1 MSISSSL
8 CDVYHLL
15 EIMWRK
21 KNSQVKYIIYYY
33 NCVSQNLF
41 K

>member
-1 MSISSSL
+1 MSISSRL

-21 KNSQVKYIIYYY
+21 KNFASKIY
-33 NCVSQNLF
+33 NLLLQLCKPNSF
-41 K
+41 